1 MSTFSGDTGR
11 EEEDG
16 GGWSR
21 LAPSKE
27 ERKAE
32 AIAKVNQGMLEALKN
47 TTQTLRLLLVP
58 MDPADA
64 DARAE
69 VRNEIRSAEAA
80 ISNAEAQ
87 LEKK

>member
-32 AIAKVNQGMLEALKN
+32 AIAKVNQGMLEALNASLPWLKAQQAAHSH
-47 TTQTLRLLLVP
+47 TKDCPYCFVV
-58 MDPADA
+58 D
-64 DARAE
+64 
-69 VRNEIRSAEAA
+69 ICEAA
-80 ISNAEAQ
+80 ISNAQAQ